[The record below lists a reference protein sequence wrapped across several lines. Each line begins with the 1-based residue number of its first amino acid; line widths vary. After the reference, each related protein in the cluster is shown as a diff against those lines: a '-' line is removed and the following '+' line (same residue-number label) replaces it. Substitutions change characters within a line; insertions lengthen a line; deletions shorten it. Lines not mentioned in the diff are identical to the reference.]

1 MGSIRRRPLFVAALA
16 AACLG
21 GSTASDGA
29 QKPRIAALTT
39 HDGVYS
45 VEILTLRGACDRVYH
60 WKINVADGR
69 ITSPAD
75 GLMQASGEINAGGVV
90 SVAFRRDE
98 QVANVAGKVDGR
110 SGSGTWSSPS
120 MRLWCRP
127 GSEGPT
133 GHRRS
138 RPSWYWCRR

>member
-21 GSTASDGA
+21 GPTVSDAG
-29 QKPRIAALTT
+29 QESRSAAPTV
-39 HDGVYS
+39 HDGVYT

-75 GLMQASGEINAGGVV
+75 GFMQASGEINAGGVV

-98 QVANVAGKVDGR
+98 QVANVAGTVDGKIA
-110 SGSGTWSSPS
+110 SGTWSSPT
-120 MRLWCRP
+120 LQCG
-127 GSEGPT
+127 GSWRAARQG
-133 GHRRS
+133 
-138 RPSWYWCRR
+138 